1 MIDDA
6 INVLTDAVANAGD
19 DDVIHARRDSDA
31 YSAKCALLSNL
42 AASYATKGA
51 LDLARQ
57 SMSELVKVLPS
68 GAPVKAET
76 ILVAVYIALREHKRL
91 DALGLL
97 RTRNLSLFN

>member
-6 INVLTDAVANAGD
+6 ISVLTVAVDSASD
-19 DDVIHARRDSDA
+19 KDVIHATRDDA

-57 SMSELVKVLPS
+57 SMSELVKLPTEL
-68 GAPVKAET
+68 PVKAET
-76 ILVAVYIALREHKRL
+76 ILVAVYIALREHKRT
-91 DALGLL
+91 DALALL